1 MAESKL
7 KAKYESSYDSYFPE
21 ETAHYYSLMLE
32 YAKLTDENT
41 KDALWIAQKALVL
54 ADRYN
59 TISNDA
65 TKLDSIKTGIK
76 SDKQKFFY
84 GRYRILREIHN
95 HARMMW
101 RDANEGARNY
111 GGGVAV

>member
-41 KDALWIAQKALVL
+41 KDA
-54 ADRYN
+54 
-59 TISNDA
+59 
-65 TKLDSIKTGIK
+65 
-76 SDKQKFFY
+76 
-84 GRYRILREIHN
+84 YRQ
-95 HARMMW
+95 
-101 RDANEGARNY
+101 
-111 GGGVAV
+111 